1 MEALAKKD
9 YMSPYVTLSVQSQRA
24 QHLADQIVLD
34 LDTDVCELTAVQ
46 EALIMKTERLI
57 KRLGGTYRKLIET
70 LDSDIAYGF
79 EPMVLMIPTQNKL
92 QIRCLSLLSAF
103 DETIIAI
110 DSAWLNRKISTG
122 QRGKAIRQL
131 EGRVYRAIEQLNCQE
146 HLNAE

>member
-9 YMSPYVTLSVQSQRA
+9 CMSPYVTLSVKSQRA

-34 LDTDVCELTAVQ
+34 LDTDVGELTAVQ

-103 DETIIAI
+103 DRTIIAI

-131 EGRVYRAIEQLNCQE
+131 EGRVYRAIEQLNRQE
-146 HLNAE
+146 NVNAE

>member
-1 MEALAKKD
+1 MEALAKEG
-9 YMSPYVTLSVQSQRA
+9 YMSPYVTMSVQSQRA